1 MTTTKTT
8 NMTATITT
16 VKEGSQ
22 LKKVFIKVDN
32 TTGAGTGCNVNFKLR
47 DPATQESCQT
57 KVLNSDA
64 KTICPIHH
72 GALHCEV
79 IDSWEPGDAV
89 EFSNESKE
97 LAPCN
102 DFHLI
107 GDHLQFNFIVDCI
120 DQLRLQFVSF
130 LFGDKLFQRW
140 DSNQRFFSWN
150 NDRWSNET
158 CFFCSN

>member
-1 MTTTKTT
+1 MP
-8 NMTATITT
+8 
-16 VKEGSQ
+16 
-22 LKKVFIKVDN
+22 
-32 TTGAGTGCNVNFKLR
+32 KLY
-47 DPATQESCQT
+47 ALSY
-57 KVLNSDA
+57 
-64 KTICPIHH
+64 H

-150 NDRWSNET
+150 NDKWFNET
-158 CFFCSN
+158 CFFCSDQLPILHFVHFICNTLNKLACKVHLPFHVSIKYDDLVVVDFQEGRLYLGQPIK

>member
-1 MTTTKTT
+1 
-8 NMTATITT
+8 MTATV

-32 TTGAGTGCNVNFKLR
+32 TTGAGTGCNVNLKLR
-47 DPATQESCQT
+47 DPATKESCQT
-57 KVLNSDA
+57 KVLNSGA
-64 KTICPIHH
+64 KIICPIRL

-79 IDSWEPGDAV
+79 IDSWEPGEAV
-89 EFSNESKE
+89 EFSIKSEE

-107 GDHLQFNFIVDCI
+107 GNHLHLQFNFIVECI

-130 LFGDKLFQRW
+130 LIGDKIFQRW
-140 DSNQRFFSWN
+140 NSNQRFYSWN
-150 NDRWSNET
+150 NDKWFNET
-158 CFFCSN
+158 CFFCSD